1 MYTCCTAYSSAHCT
15 AQCVAHLK
23 HISSKGKNTCQS
35 APTSPVV
42 LSLFIKL
49 LDLTPQKIDK
59 RYFAWITNVLSIPM
73 RNVRLVSLHSGLK
86 KVFLKHISCSPLNT
100 VRVSKHRAKHFYLT
114 FIWKISFAKNG
125 KLCDDKLEN
134 NFSKINKSRLQQVYF
149 FWCASTRG
157 TYISRLSDGKGWQ
170 DKIRDVSRTAKQPK
184 AHLWPWDAGG
194 PSIPIIVSPLSH
206 LSHKKTSY
214 QTLRAK

>member
-1 MYTCCTAYSSAHCT
+1 MSERTHIPSGAIAIYKTLGPNPPKNWQTLFCMNYKCSEHPNEKRAFGLL
-15 AQCVAHLK
+15 AQW
-23 HISSKGKNTCQS
+23 SEKG
-35 APTSPVV
+35 
-42 LSLFIKL
+42 
-49 LDLTPQKIDK
+49 
-59 RYFAWITNVLSIPM
+59 
-73 RNVRLVSLHSGLK
+73 
-86 KVFLKHISCSPLNT
+86 FLKHISCSPLNT